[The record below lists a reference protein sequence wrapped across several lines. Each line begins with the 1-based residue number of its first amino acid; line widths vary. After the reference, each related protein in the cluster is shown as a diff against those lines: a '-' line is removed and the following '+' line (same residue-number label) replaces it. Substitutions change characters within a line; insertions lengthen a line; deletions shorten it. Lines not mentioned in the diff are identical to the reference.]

1 MKKQIR
7 NRVMMLI
14 TGPQYEALVKAGYPN
29 MKPIIKLFGGNLTWL
44 VTGIE
49 DGILYGYA
57 DLGMGCVEWGSLVHE
72 SELPTLK
79 CGIGYLERDRN
90 WTPKEGDKYLEMDTL
105 IGV

>member
-7 NRVMMLI
+7 NPVMMLI
-14 TGPQYEALVKAGYPN
+14 TGPQYEALVKAGYRN
-29 MKPIIKLFGGNLTWL
+29 MTPIIKLFGGPLTWL

-57 DLGMGCVEWGSLVHE
+57 DLSMGCVEWGSLCHE
-72 SELPTLK
+72 SELPTLR
-79 CGIGYLERDRN
+79 CGIGFIERDRN
-90 WTPKEGDKYLEMDTL
+90 WQHKDGAKYLEMDTL